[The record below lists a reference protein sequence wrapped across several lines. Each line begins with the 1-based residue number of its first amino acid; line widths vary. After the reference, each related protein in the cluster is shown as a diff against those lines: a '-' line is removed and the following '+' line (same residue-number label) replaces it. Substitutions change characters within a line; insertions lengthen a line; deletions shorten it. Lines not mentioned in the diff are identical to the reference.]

1 MKRKYLLLL
10 TPVSILFLLLAKNI
24 PFLAEYI
31 FARGTFK
38 IASIPVG
45 FLSSLVPF
53 SIAELLLYSLPVIF
67 LVLLIR
73 FIYLMLHPGRIAVL
87 KRWGTN
93 LGITLSIM
101 LFLFTI
107 LCGTNYYRYEFENFC
122 DFKTSEYPV
131 SQLYEL
137 CVYLA
142 EQSNSAKEES
152 TQTNPVP
159 FSTVSKDAKKAFKK
173 IQKQYPV
180 LRYSTGRAKPVLASH
195 LMSYTGIVGIY
206 VPFTVEANVNT
217 DIADYNHPF
226 DTCHE
231 LAHLHGFMRENEENF
246 IAYLACIQSD
256 DAYFR
261 YSGYMTALIYATNA
275 LYDEDTKLYMQ
286 ISALLSDEVHAD
298 LHEEDIYWEK
308 IRTTKAYQ
316 TVETASDKVNDTYL
330 KINGQS
336 DGVKSYGKIVDLLL
350 AEYFAR

>member
-87 KRWGTN
+87 KRWRTN

-122 DFKTSEYPV
+122 DFKTSEYSV

-159 FSTVSKDAKKAFKK
+159 FSTVSKDAKKAF
-173 IQKQYPV
+173 
-180 LRYSTGRAKPVLASH
+180 
-195 LMSYTGIVGIY
+195 
-206 VPFTVEANVNT
+206 
-217 DIADYNHPF
+217 
-226 DTCHE
+226 
-231 LAHLHGFMRENEENF
+231 
-246 IAYLACIQSD
+246 
-256 DAYFR
+256 
-261 YSGYMTALIYATNA
+261 
-275 LYDEDTKLYMQ
+275 
-286 ISALLSDEVHAD
+286 
-298 LHEEDIYWEK
+298 
-308 IRTTKAYQ
+308 
-316 TVETASDKVNDTYL
+316 
-330 KINGQS
+330 
-336 DGVKSYGKIVDLLL
+336 
-350 AEYFAR
+350 

>member
-87 KRWGTN
+87 KRWRTN

-122 DFKTSEYPV
+122 DFKTSEYSV
-131 SQLYEL
+131 SSMNYAFIWQSSQTVQKRRAHRRIRFLFQLFPKMRRKHL
-137 CVYLA
+137 KRFR
-142 EQSNSAKEES
+142 NS
-152 TQTNPVP
+152 
-159 FSTVSKDAKKAFKK
+159 
-173 IQKQYPV
+173 I
-180 LRYSTGRAKPVLASH
+180 RYSAT
-195 LMSYTGIVGIY
+195 
-206 VPFTVEANVNT
+206 VPA
-217 DIADYNHPF
+217 
-226 DTCHE
+226 
-231 LAHLHGFMRENEENF
+231 
-246 IAYLACIQSD
+246 
-256 DAYFR
+256 
-261 YSGYMTALIYATNA
+261 
-275 LYDEDTKLYMQ
+275 
-286 ISALLSDEVHAD
+286 
-298 LHEEDIYWEK
+298 
-308 IRTTKAYQ
+308 
-316 TVETASDKVNDTYL
+316 
-330 KINGQS
+330 GQS
-336 DGVKSYGKIVDLLL
+336 PYLLPI
-350 AEYFAR
+350 